1 LQDLSRDLYIVAHVM
16 RIGKMVYSESSKK
29 VSLSSSSSSSS
40 AQTAASYFK
49 RPLGVA
55 VLNIGEMLTSNS
67 SGGDEREFTFRVF
80 QADEKD
86 FCQLHDTLI
95 RKQNSKYSPLSSH
108 PNYGIVISLRI
119 LDGDLRQVREENPLA
134 FKNVSST
141 KKMGFPDVIMPGHVR
156 NDLYLTLERGE
167 FEKGGK
173 STGKNIEVSIV
184 VLDYEGNVVPD
195 CIWGA
200 SGTDPS
206 AEYRSM
212 IIYHHNAPCWMETI
226 RLAVPIEKYNIAHI
240 RFEYRHC
247 SSKLSP
253 FATLHVL
260 IIEI

>member
-1 LQDLSRDLYIVAHVM
+1 MQDLSRELYIVAHVM

-29 VSLSSSSSSSS
+29 VSISSSSS
-40 AQTAASYFK
+40 AQPSASSNFR

-55 VLNIGEMLTSNS
+55 VLNINETLQQNS
-67 SGGDEREFTFRVF
+67 SGGGSDEKEFTFRVF
-80 QADEKD
+80 QTDEKD
-86 FCQLHDTLI
+86 FFQLHDTLI
-95 RKQNSKYSPLSSH
+95 RKQNNKYSLLSSH
-108 PNYGIVISLRI
+108 PNYGIVISVRV
-119 LDGDLRQVREENPLA
+119 LDGDLRQIRDENPLT
-134 FKNVSST
+134 FKNVSTT

-173 STGKNIEVSIV
+173 STGKNIQVSV
-184 VLDYEGNVVPD
+184 AVFDYEGNVVPH

-200 SGTDPS
+200 SGTDS
-206 AEYRSM
+206 STDYHSM

-247 SSKLSP
+247 SSEW
-253 FATLHVL
+253 L
-260 IIEI
+260 IT

>member
-1 LQDLSRDLYIVAHVM
+1 
-16 RIGKMVYSESSKK
+16 
-29 VSLSSSSSSSS
+29 
-40 AQTAASYFK
+40 
-49 RPLGVA
+49 
-55 VLNIGEMLTSNS
+55 
-67 SGGDEREFTFRVF
+67 
-80 QADEKD
+80 
-86 FCQLHDTLI
+86 
-95 RKQNSKYSPLSSH
+95 
-108 PNYGIVISLRI
+108 
-119 LDGDLRQVREENPLA
+119 
-134 FKNVSST
+134 
-141 KKMGFPDVIMPGHVR
+141 MGFPDVIMPGHVR

>member
-1 LQDLSRDLYIVAHVM
+1 M

-29 VSLSSSSSSSS
+29 VSISSS
-40 AQTAASYFK
+40 APVPASHFR

-55 VLNIGEMLTSNS
+55 ILNISEMLTSS
-67 SGGDEREFTFRVF
+67 TGSDEKEFTFRVF
-80 QADEKD
+80 QTDEKD

-119 LDGDLRQVREENPLA
+119 LDGDLRQIREENPLA
-134 FKNVSST
+134 FKNVSTT

-173 STGKNIEVSIV
+173 STGKNIEVSVV
-184 VLDYEGNVVPD
+184 VLDYEGNIVPN

-200 SGTDPS
+200 SGTDS
-206 AEYRSM
+206 STDYHSM

-247 SSKLSP
+247 SSK
-253 FATLHVL
+253 
-260 IIEI
+260 

>member
-1 LQDLSRDLYIVAHVM
+1 MSRDLYIVAHVM

-29 VSLSSSSSSSS
+29 VSLTSSS
-40 AQTAASYFK
+40 APPPASYFK

-55 VLNIGEMLTSNS
+55 VLNISELLTSQNS
-67 SGGDEREFTFRVF
+67 CSTEEKEFTFRVF
-80 QADEKD
+80 QTDEKD
-86 FCQLHDTLI
+86 FCTLHDTLI
-95 RKQNSKYSPLSSH
+95 RKQSSKYSPLSSH
-108 PNYGIVISLRI
+108 PNYGVVISLRI
-119 LDGDLRQVREENPLA
+119 LDGDLRQIREENPLA
-134 FKNVSST
+134 FKNVSTT

-173 STGKNIEVSIV
+173 SIGKNIEVTV
-184 VLDYEGNVVPD
+184 MVLDYEGNVVPD

-206 AEYRSM
+206 TEYHSM
-212 IIYHHNAPCWMETI
+212 IVYHHNAPCWAETI

-247 SSKLSP
+247 SSKFP
-253 FATLHVL
+253 TNEAVK
-260 IIEI
+260 IEE